1 MMFVVMGVGLCKTRA
16 HPHKAK
22 GKKNYFFHTVVNIR
36 VILFSRN
43 LVLKGC
49 IAWIISQC
57 ICLFTVTM
65 QIGIIT
71 STQDPRTPMVP
82 ETVKKMIAQEHQV
95 WFESGVGKRAFFDDA
110 SYEAA
115 GASVK
120 ERGEILSKADMVVT
134 LEAPSEAELQQ
145 IRSGAYLIGLFQP
158 HYNEAQRKRLIA
170 SGAKVFSLDRIPR
183 TTIAQSMDVLSS
195 MASLAG
201 YRAVLVAAN
210 HLPSYF
216 PMLMTAAGTIPP
228 AKVLILGAGVAGLQ
242 AIATARR
249 LGATV
254 EAFDVRAAA
263 KEEVLSLGAKFVEVE
278 GATDDTSA
286 GGYAVEQTDE
296 YKRRQKEL
304 IHQKASKADVIV
316 TTANLPG
323 RKSPILIE
331 TATVQAMKPGSV
343 IVDLAAANGGNCEL
357 TENDK
362 VINVHGITIV
372 GNSQL
377 ASEMS
382 ADSSRLYSNNVFN
395 FFRHVFK
402 GEELDMEDEIVKG
415 TLVK

>member
-1 MMFVVMGVGLCKTRA
+1 MLIGILTSATDQRTPLVPDTVKKLIQADHTVCFERGTGAQSFFSDEDYVAAGAEAKTRA
-16 HPHKAK
+16 E
-22 GKKNYFFHTVVNIR
+22 
-36 VILFSRN
+36 
-43 LVLKGC
+43 VL
-49 IAWIISQC
+49 
-57 ICLFTVTM
+57 
-65 QIGIIT
+65 
-71 STQDPRTPMVP
+71 
-82 ETVKKMIAQEHQV
+82 QE
-95 WFESGVGKRAFFDDA
+95 
-110 SYEAA
+110 
-115 GASVK
+115 
-120 ERGEILSKADMVVT
+120 ADMLVM
-134 LEAPSEAELQQ
+134 LEAPTEAEIGQL
-145 IRSGAYLIGLFQP
+145 SAGKYLIGMFNPLVNKELSQRFV
-158 HYNEAQRKRLIA
+158 EAGVKA
-170 SGAKVFSLDRIPR
+170 FSLDRIPR

-278 GATDDTSA
+278 GAKDDASA
-286 GGYAVEQTDE
+286 GGYAVEQTED

-304 IHQKASKADVIV
+304 IHDKASKADVII
-316 TTANLPG
+316 TTANIPG

-331 TATVQAMKPGSV
+331 NRTVEAMKPGSV

-357 TENDK
+357 TENNK
-362 VINVHGITIV
+362 VIQVHGITIV
-372 GNSQL
+372 GNSTL

-402 GEELDMEDEIVKG
+402 EGEPNMEDEIAAA
-415 TLVK
+415 TLIQ